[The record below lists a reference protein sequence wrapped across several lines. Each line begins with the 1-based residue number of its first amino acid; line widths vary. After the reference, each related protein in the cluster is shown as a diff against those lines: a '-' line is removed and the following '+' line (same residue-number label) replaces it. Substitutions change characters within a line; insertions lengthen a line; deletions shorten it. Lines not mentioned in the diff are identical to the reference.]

1 VLAAVA
7 QNGLALKDGSVQLRA
22 DTEVVLAAVAQN
34 GLALKDASAELWTD
48 KEVVFAAVAQNGL
61 ALKYASAELRA
72 DTEVVLAAVAHD
84 GGALRFAC
92 RELKQHYGRTKR
104 AFLAN
109 ARRGYLD
116 EPSRSLHA
124 LLCGLASAKAKS
136 YGDAQVSARRD
147 EDDQIN
153 DGETAPPRASG
164 VWQHPD
170 EPDQPDIID
179 VSGISGSDDEP
190 PWSPSPE
197 SATRVAGKGGYQH
210 GDEDEDDAMI
220 DDSADVVEVAAPA
233 RSAEIIVLSSDDEGA
248 RQQQTE
254 HGYDGRPGLATP
266 CSEASAQLSRPRRS
280 ATASPRAEPTSG
292 CGGTSAKDAAAASA
306 VGDDPLHQQSAHPRR
321 VNIRCNDTAIS
332 RALADGVVQ
341 NHNRGRGHHSTGLA
355 CDMIGPS
362 SRRDDEVVV
371 AAVIS
376 VPVSSAFVDPHIG
389 HGRGGRGWE
398 ICSRG
403 RDRPQGGHDTAAPIK
418 VERDGGWPGEFQELR
433 QR

>member
-1 VLAAVA
+1 LELVRT
-7 QNGLALKDGSVQLRA
+7 NSSDFGLWRRQ
-22 DTEVVLAAVAQN
+22 
-34 GLALKDASAELWTD
+34 
-48 KEVVFAAVAQNGL
+48 
-61 ALKYASAELRA
+61 
-72 DTEVVLAAVAHD
+72 
-84 GGALRFAC
+84 
-92 RELKQHYGRTKR
+92 
-104 AFLAN
+104 
-109 ARRGYLD
+109 ARL
-116 EPSRSLHA
+116 
-124 LLCGLASAKAKS
+124 
-136 YGDAQVSARRD
+136 
-147 EDDQIN
+147 
-153 DGETAPPRASG
+153 PPRAHPAWLRLLALLGPTGGHPAHWLQRTVRQTMNNLSAAVSAYNHELYVDRLPPPASEAESDAG
-164 VWQHPD
+164 VV
-170 EPDQPDIID
+170 
-179 VSGISGSDDEP
+179 VSNQLLRRIP
-190 PWSPSPE
+190 
-197 SATRVAGKGGYQH
+197 
-210 GDEDEDDAMI
+210 
-220 DDSADVVEVAAPA
+220 
-233 RSAEIIVLSSDDEGA
+233 A

-254 HGYDGRPGLATP
+254 HGYGGHPGLATP
-266 CSEASAQLSRPRRS
+266 CSEASAQLPRPCRS
-280 ATASPRAEPTSG
+280 APASPPAEPTSG
-292 CGGTSAKDAAAASA
+292 CGGTSAKDAAAAASA
-306 VGDDPLHQQSAHPRR
+306 VSDDPAHPRR